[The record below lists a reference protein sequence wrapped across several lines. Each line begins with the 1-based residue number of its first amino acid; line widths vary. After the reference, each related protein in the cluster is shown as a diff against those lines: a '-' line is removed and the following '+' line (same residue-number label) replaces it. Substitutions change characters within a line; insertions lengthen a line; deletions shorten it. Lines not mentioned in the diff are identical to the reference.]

1 MKLIAL
7 LLGCLLFLSSSL
19 FASTRHSHPQV
30 NTQSAQKMSWS
41 GNCEVEI
48 INQSYTDVQVFG
60 VFDDGVYLD
69 PLKIYSFSA
78 SRSISLYYNGYCHA
92 GIDLDI
98 DTFTG
103 YHLFGYYVRRG
114 TTVLIVP
121 DMMNRLR
128 VTIKN

>member
-7 LLGCLLFLSSSL
+7 FLGCLCCLSSS
-19 FASTRHSHPQV
+19 FASTRHSHPQT
-30 NTQSAQKMSWS
+30 NTAATQNMTWA

-48 INQSYTDVQVFG
+48 INQSYMDVQVFG
-60 VFDDGVYLD
+60 VFDDGADLD
-69 PLKIYSFSA
+69 PFNIYSFSPA
-78 SRSISLYYNGYCHA
+78 HYISLYYNGYCHA

-103 YHLFGYYVRRG
+103 YHVFGYYVRRG

-128 VTIKN
+128 ATIRN

>member
-1 MKLIAL
+1 MKSIAL

-19 FASTRHSHPQV
+19 FASTRHNHPQV
-30 NTQSAQKMSWS
+30 NAQATQKMAWA

-48 INQSYTDVQVFG
+48 NNQSYTDVQVFG

-69 PLKIYSFSA
+69 PFNIYSFSP
-78 SRSISLYYNGYCHA
+78 SHYISLYYNGYCHA

-103 YHLFGYYVRRG
+103 YHVFGYYVRRG

-128 VTIKN
+128 ATIKN